1 MRDLERNKQKI
12 WYCKYLD
19 KVPIKDLD
27 GFDTGEF
34 TDKYTNP
41 KEFRINVYATAGN
54 SRQNAFGY
62 NLEYS
67 RTMVTCDKRLDL
79 SEGDY
84 VFVDVIPK
92 LNADGS
98 LELGADGTP
107 VTPPDYY
114 VTAVGYSQNTT
125 DTTYA
130 LAKKE

>member
-19 KVPIKDLD
+19 KVPILDED
-27 GFDTGEF
+27 GFETGEF
-34 TDKYTNP
+34 TEQYTNP